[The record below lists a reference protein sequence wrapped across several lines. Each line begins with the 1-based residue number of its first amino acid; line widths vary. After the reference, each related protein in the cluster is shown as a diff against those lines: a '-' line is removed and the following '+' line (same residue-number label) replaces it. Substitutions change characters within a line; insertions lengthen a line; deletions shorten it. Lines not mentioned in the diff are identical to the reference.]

1 LETLGAE
8 LQDVQLL
15 LLSHLLVDVVNS
27 HSQSWV
33 YCQRIPRFLP
43 TGSVHS
49 DTQAVLETLELKTRD
64 FVNGGENDALPE
76 FPCGAEQCI
85 DSVPESPIVH
95 SPYPLLV

>member
-1 LETLGAE
+1 M
-8 LQDVQLL
+8 QQL
-15 LLSHLLVDVVNS
+15 LLSHLLVDVVNT

-33 YCQRIPRFLP
+33 YCQRITRFLT

-49 DTQAVLETLELKTRD
+49 DTQAVPETLELKTRD
-64 FVNGGENDALPE
+64 FVNDDENDALPE
-76 FPCGAEQCI
+76 FPCGADQYI